1 MFQINSTDL
10 NISFLLVDPAPLAP
24 FRCPINIATTMTAT
38 KMIPTVPNVDA
49 RAAVEI
55 PCTGAGVSATAV
67 VVGISGCNGITY
79 FRFPTSGISYYFRF
93 KPLPIC
99 PSPKMIRTQLI
110 SLIIFLEYS
119 RYRNFYPDNNDDVT
133 MTSL

>member
-1 MFQINSTDL
+1 
-10 NISFLLVDPAPLAP
+10 
-24 FRCPINIATTMTAT
+24 MTAI

-49 RAAVEI
+49 SAAVEI

-79 FRFPTSGISYYFRF
+79 FRF
-93 KPLPIC
+93 KPLPDR

>member
-1 MFQINSTDL
+1 MKVSL
-10 NISFLLVDPAPLAP
+10 NLSFLKCSKLIQPIKNIWFLLVDPAPLAP

-49 RAAVEI
+49 SAAVEI

-79 FRFPTSGISYYFRF
+79 FRFPYFRY
-93 KPLPIC
+93 KLLLP
-99 PSPKMIRTQLI
+99 
-110 SLIIFLEYS
+110 
-119 RYRNFYPDNNDDVT
+119 V
-133 MTSL
+133 